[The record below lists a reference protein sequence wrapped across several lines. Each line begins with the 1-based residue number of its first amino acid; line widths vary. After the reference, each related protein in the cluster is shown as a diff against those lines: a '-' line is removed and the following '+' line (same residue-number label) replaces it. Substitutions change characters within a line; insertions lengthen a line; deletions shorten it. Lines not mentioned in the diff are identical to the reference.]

1 MGSPLRRSLTLLVAL
16 VLFASV
22 SVGPAPASANFE
34 VAGTTYTSP
43 NFGYTITW
51 PSTWFFIEESSEQ
64 GLDFLI
70 ISDGF
75 AIVQFVGGPAFGT
88 PAAEVAGVLLTCG
101 SEGTSNCAPVLDET
115 GAPIRGSDEIRA
127 YATISY
133 DQTGGDGLTYSFVNL
148 LEVRTLEPGIS
159 LLTSATV
166 NEAAYEG
173 FLPMWDTLLAG
184 ITPAG
189 GLADPLPDP
198 ATDPAPDPVEDSAPA
213 KPVDEVQSP
222 AMVGELAPVI
232 VSDQWR
238 FAIAATTIGAAI
250 PSLELEVKEGREWLV
265 IVADVT
271 NWSDLDA
278 TFSLRDPM
286 VQTAEMDEPFD
297 LAPSST
303 RQVARLIGLTGQG
316 NDSADIAAGVT
327 TRIVL
332 AYSIP
337 AAGTETRL
345 LIQEQTLSIAD
356 TFDLA
361 FDPAAL
367 PAITGPA
374 ILEIQEGTITGFN
387 GGSSIYVTIA
397 GVETAIT
404 LIGANVP
411 TTGTCYSLQA
421 LAELSQ
427 YTGATVLL
435 ESDAALT
442 SEADRYVWIVNP
454 DGTKSLLN
462 QLLLE
467 SGTARYTSTPNAA
480 RFAAWLQDTEK
491 AAQDLG
497 AGLWSTC
504 GA

>member
-1 MGSPLRRSLTLLVAL
+1 MGSLLRHSLTLLVSLA
-16 VLFASV
+16 LFASV
-22 SVGPAPASANFE
+22 SAGAPHASAVFE

-43 NFGYTITW
+43 NFGYTVTW
-51 PSTWFFIEESSEQ
+51 PSSWFFIEESSEQ

-70 ISDGF
+70 VSDGF

-88 PAAEVAGVLLTCG
+88 PAAELAGVLLTCG

-115 GAPIRGSDEIRA
+115 GAPIRGADETRA

-133 DQTGGDGLTYSFVNL
+133 DQLGADGLTYSFVNL

-166 NEAAYEG
+166 NDAAYDS
-173 FLPMWDTLLAG
+173 FLSVWDTLLAG
-184 ITPAG
+184 IAPAG
-189 GLADPLPDP
+189 GLVDPLPDP
-198 ATDPAPDPVEDSAPA
+198 AADPAPDPVEDTFPV
-213 KPVDEVQSP
+213 KPVDEVQIP
-222 AMVGELAPVI
+222 AMVGEPAPVI
-232 VSDQWR
+232 VSNQWR
-238 FAIAATTIGAAI
+238 IAIATTTIGAAI
-250 PSLELEVKEGREWLV
+250 PSLDLEVKEGREWLV
-265 IVADVT
+265 IFADVT

-278 TFSLRDPM
+278 TFSLGDPL
-286 VQTAEMDEPFD
+286 VQTAEMDKPFD

-303 RQVARLIGLTGQG
+303 RQVARLLGLTSQG
-316 NDSADIAAGVT
+316 NDSAEIAAGVT

-345 LIQEQTLSIAD
+345 LIQEQVLPIAD

-374 ILEIQEGTITGFN
+374 IPDLQEGAITGFN
-387 GGSSIYVTIA
+387 GGSSINVTIA

-411 TTGTCYSLQA
+411 ATGSCYSLQA
-421 LAELSQ
+421 LAELSL

-442 SEADRYVWIVNP
+442 SETDRYVWTVNP

-480 RFAAWLQDTEK
+480 RFAAWLQGTEK

-497 AGLWSTC
+497 AGLWTTC